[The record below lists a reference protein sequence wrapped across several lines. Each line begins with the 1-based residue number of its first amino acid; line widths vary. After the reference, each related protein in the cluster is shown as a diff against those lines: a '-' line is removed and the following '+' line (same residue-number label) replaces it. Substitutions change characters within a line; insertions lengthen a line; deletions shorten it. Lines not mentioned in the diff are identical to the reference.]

1 MSLSS
6 KNTKNRKIQDHNG
19 SNGTLLSWD
28 FKPQVGNLNFG
39 QTSGE

>member
-6 KNTKNRKIQDHNG
+6 KTTKNRQIQDHNG
-19 SNGTLLSWD
+19 SNGILLSWD
-28 FKPQVGNLNFG
+28 FKPQVDNLNFG